1 MNKEISI
8 TDVVSNEWEMFTNT
22 NNIGRRSSCQDQKG
36 NFIASRAAYWNMFDE
51 QVLSS
56 YLKDLSNAKSNKIN
70 LAAQKY
76 GYMMESTDPDYF
88 KTIKHL
94 LVPVSD
100 KKLKLVDS
108 IMLIYMKWEESLIST
123 SLDNKNR
130 VLYKQY
136 DSKYN
141 TSVETYMRGELTSYS
156 EETLSLILAQFL
168 KNVSDN
174 KNRVLYKQ
182 YDSKYN
188 TSVETYMR
196 GELTSYSEETLSLI
210 LAQFLK
216 NVSDGENPVKN
227 YLLTLKNYEEGSKS
241 RSCSKNSTCSVE
253 NSNSHDKSCNDN
265 CKSTESCKNTGLTL
279 KNYEEGSKSRSCSK
293 NSTCSVENSNS
304 HDKSCNDNCK
314 STESCKNTGNGFNS
328 NLAAHY
334 STGDCNQKNTSACNV
349 ESSSCNVGSSDE
361 ILKNA
366 SASKSASLKRI
377 FSLNLDLAERL
388 ADIAVKVANSIDL
401 DVVITVV
408 DASSNLIL
416 FKRMDNSLLCSIEI
430 SQAKAKTAVEFKA
443 DTLYLSN
450 NESLKTLNN
459 FSNGSTNYCFLGGGV
474 PIKSLC
480 GKIIGGLGIS
490 GGSVEQDC
498 LVAEMVLQTTAS

>member
-1 MNKEISI
+1 MNKEILI

-36 NFIASRAAYWNMFDE
+36 NFIASRAAYWNMFDK

-56 YLKDLSNAKSNKIN
+56 YLNDLSNAKSNKIN

-108 IMLIYMKWEESLIST
+108 IMLIYMKWEESLISS
-123 SLDNKNR
+123 SL
-130 VLYKQY
+130 
-136 DSKYN
+136 
-141 TSVETYMRGELTSYS
+141 
-156 EETLSLILAQFL
+156 
-168 KNVSDN
+168 DN

-227 YLLTLKNYEEGSKS
+227 YLLTLKNYEEDSKS

-253 NSNSHDKSCNDN
+253 NSNS
-265 CKSTESCKNTGLTL
+265 
-279 KNYEEGSKSRSCSK
+279 R
-293 NSTCSVENSNS
+293 
-304 HDKSCNDNCK
+304 DKSCNDNCK

-498 LVAEMVLQTTAS
+498 LVAEKTLKIFENSLK

>member
-56 YLKDLSNAKSNKIN
+56 YLNDLSNAKSNKIN

-108 IMLIYMKWEESLIST
+108 IMLIYMKWEESLISS
-123 SLDNKNR
+123 SL
-130 VLYKQY
+130 
-136 DSKYN
+136 
-141 TSVETYMRGELTSYS
+141 
-156 EETLSLILAQFL
+156 
-168 KNVSDN
+168 DN

-253 NSNSHDKSCNDN
+253 NSNS
-265 CKSTESCKNTGLTL
+265 
-279 KNYEEGSKSRSCSK
+279 R
-293 NSTCSVENSNS
+293 
-304 HDKSCNDNCK
+304 DKSCNDNCK

-334 STGDCNQKNTSACNV
+334 SNGDCNKKNTSACNV

-361 ILKNA
+361 ILKNV

-377 FSLNLDLAERL
+377 LSLNLDLAERL

-474 PIKSLC
+474 PVKSLC

-498 LVAEMVLQTTAS
+498 LVAEKTLKIFENSLK

>member
-1 MNKEISI
+1 MNKEILI

-56 YLKDLSNAKSNKIN
+56 YLNDLSNAKSNKIN

-94 LVPVSD
+94 LVPVND

-108 IMLIYMKWEESLIST
+108 IMLIYMKWEESLISS
-123 SLDNKNR
+123 SL
-130 VLYKQY
+130 
-136 DSKYN
+136 
-141 TSVETYMRGELTSYS
+141 
-156 EETLSLILAQFL
+156 
-168 KNVSDN
+168 DN

-253 NSNSHDKSCNDN
+253 NSNS
-265 CKSTESCKNTGLTL
+265 
-279 KNYEEGSKSRSCSK
+279 R
-293 NSTCSVENSNS
+293 
-304 HDKSCNDNCK
+304 DKSCNDNCK

-334 STGDCNQKNTSACNV
+334 SNGDCNKKNTSACNV

-361 ILKNA
+361 ILKNV

-377 FSLNLDLAERL
+377 LSLNLDLAERL

-408 DASSNLIL
+408 DASSNPIL

-474 PIKSLC
+474 PVKSLC

-498 LVAEMVLQTTAS
+498 LVAEKTLKIFENSLK

>member
-1 MNKEISI
+1 MNKEILI

-56 YLKDLSNAKSNKIN
+56 YLNDLSNAKSNKIN

-76 GYMMESTDPDYF
+76 GYMMESTDPYYF

-94 LVPVSD
+94 LVPVSN

-108 IMLIYMKWEESLIST
+108 IMLIYMKWEESLISS

-141 TSVETYMRGELTSYS
+141 TSVETYM
-156 EETLSLILAQFL
+156 
-168 KNVSDN
+168 K
-174 KNRVLYKQ
+174 
-182 YDSKYN
+182 
-188 TSVETYMR
+188 

-216 NVSDGENPVKN
+216 NVSDGENPFKN

-241 RSCSKNSTCSVE
+241 RSCSKNSNCSVE
-253 NSNSHDKSCNDN
+253 NSNSRDKLCNDN
-265 CKSTESCKNTGLTL
+265 CKNTW
-279 KNYEEGSKSRSCSK
+279 
-293 NSTCSVENSNS
+293 
-304 HDKSCNDNCK
+304 
-314 STESCKNTGNGFNS
+314 NGFNS

-334 STGDCNQKNTSACNV
+334 STGDCNKKNTSTCNV
-349 ESSSCNVGSSDE
+349 VSSNE
-361 ILKNA
+361 ILKNVE
-366 SASKSASLKRI
+366 SSKSASLKRI

-408 DASSNLIL
+408 DASSNPIL

-474 PIKSLC
+474 PVKSLC

-498 LVAEMVLQTTAS
+498 LVAEKTLKIFENSLK

>member
-1 MNKEISI
+1 MNKEILI

-56 YLKDLSNAKSNKIN
+56 YLNDLSNAKSNKIN

-108 IMLIYMKWEESLIST
+108 IMLIYMKWEESLISS
-123 SLDNKNR
+123 SL
-130 VLYKQY
+130 
-136 DSKYN
+136 
-141 TSVETYMRGELTSYS
+141 
-156 EETLSLILAQFL
+156 
-168 KNVSDN
+168 DN

-227 YLLTLKNYEEGSKS
+227 YLLTLKNYDEGSKS

-253 NSNSHDKSCNDN
+253 NSNS
-265 CKSTESCKNTGLTL
+265 
-279 KNYEEGSKSRSCSK
+279 R
-293 NSTCSVENSNS
+293 
-304 HDKSCNDNCK
+304 DKSCNDNCK

-474 PIKSLC
+474 PVKSLC

-498 LVAEMVLQTTAS
+498 LVAEKTLKIFENSLK

>member
-1 MNKEISI
+1 MNKEILI

-88 KTIKHL
+88 KSIKHL

-108 IMLIYMKWEESLIST
+108 IMLIYMKWEEYLISS

-156 EETLSLILAQFL
+156 EETL
-168 KNVSDN
+168 
-174 KNRVLYKQ
+174 Y
-182 YDSKYN
+182 
-188 TSVETYMR
+188 
-196 GELTSYSEETLSLI
+196 LI

-241 RSCSKNSTCSVE
+241 
-253 NSNSHDKSCNDN
+253 
-265 CKSTESCKNTGLTL
+265 TESCKNI
-279 KNYEEGSKSRSCSK
+279 
-293 NSTCSVENSNS
+293 
-304 HDKSCNDNCK
+304 
-314 STESCKNTGNGFNS
+314 GNGFNS

-334 STGDCNQKNTSACNV
+334 STGDCNKKNTSTCNV
-349 ESSSCNVGSSDE
+349 VSSNE
-361 ILKNA
+361 ILKNV

-408 DASSNLIL
+408 DASSNPIL

-474 PIKSLC
+474 PVKSLC

-498 LVAEMVLQTTAS
+498 LVAEKTLKIFENSLK

>member
-1 MNKEISI
+1 
-8 TDVVSNEWEMFTNT
+8 
-22 NNIGRRSSCQDQKG
+22 
-36 NFIASRAAYWNMFDE
+36 
-51 QVLSS
+51 
-56 YLKDLSNAKSNKIN
+56 
-70 LAAQKY
+70 
-76 GYMMESTDPDYF
+76 
-88 KTIKHL
+88 
-94 LVPVSD
+94 
-100 KKLKLVDS
+100 
-108 IMLIYMKWEESLIST
+108 MKWEESLISS
-123 SLDNKNR
+123 SL
-130 VLYKQY
+130 
-136 DSKYN
+136 
-141 TSVETYMRGELTSYS
+141 
-156 EETLSLILAQFL
+156 
-168 KNVSDN
+168 DN

-253 NSNSHDKSCNDN
+253 NSNSRDKSCNDN
-265 CKSTESCKNTGLTL
+265 CKSS
-279 KNYEEGSKSRSCSK
+279 
-293 NSTCSVENSNS
+293 
-304 HDKSCNDNCK
+304 
-314 STESCKNTGNGFNS
+314 ESCKNTGNGFNS

-334 STGDCNQKNTSACNV
+334 STGDCNKKNTSTCNV

-361 ILKNA
+361 ILKNV

-474 PIKSLC
+474 PVKSLC

-498 LVAEMVLQTTAS
+498 LVAEKTLKIFENSLK

>member
-108 IMLIYMKWEESLIST
+108 IMLIYMKWEESLISS
-123 SLDNKNR
+123 SL
-130 VLYKQY
+130 
-136 DSKYN
+136 
-141 TSVETYMRGELTSYS
+141 
-156 EETLSLILAQFL
+156 
-168 KNVSDN
+168 DN

-227 YLLTLKNYEEGSKS
+227 YLLTLKNYDEGSK
-241 RSCSKNSTCSVE
+241 
-253 NSNSHDKSCNDN
+253 
-265 CKSTESCKNTGLTL
+265 
-279 KNYEEGSKSRSCSK
+279 RSCSK

-334 STGDCNQKNTSACNV
+334 STGDCNRKNTSTCNV
-349 ESSSCNVGSSDE
+349 VS
-361 ILKNA
+361 
-366 SASKSASLKRI
+366 SKSASLKRI

-474 PIKSLC
+474 PVKSLC

-498 LVAEMVLQTTAS
+498 LVAEKTLKIFENSLK

>member
-108 IMLIYMKWEESLIST
+108 IMLIYMKWEESLISS

-156 EETLSLILAQFL
+156 EETLSI
-168 KNVSDN
+168 
-174 KNRVLYKQ
+174 
-182 YDSKYN
+182 
-188 TSVETYMR
+188 
-196 GELTSYSEETLSLI
+196 I

-253 NSNSHDKSCNDN
+253 NSNS
-265 CKSTESCKNTGLTL
+265 
-279 KNYEEGSKSRSCSK
+279 R
-293 NSTCSVENSNS
+293 
-304 HDKSCNDNCK
+304 DKSCNDNCK

-498 LVAEMVLQTTAS
+498 LVAEKTLKIFENSLK

>member
-88 KTIKHL
+88 RTIKHL

-108 IMLIYMKWEESLIST
+108 IMLIYMKWEESLISS

-141 TSVETYMRGELTSYS
+141 TSVETYM
-156 EETLSLILAQFL
+156 
-168 KNVSDN
+168 K
-174 KNRVLYKQ
+174 
-182 YDSKYN
+182 
-188 TSVETYMR
+188 

-265 CKSTESCKNTGLTL
+265 CKSTESCKNA
-279 KNYEEGSKSRSCSK
+279 
-293 NSTCSVENSNS
+293 
-304 HDKSCNDNCK
+304 
-314 STESCKNTGNGFNS
+314 GNGFNS

-334 STGDCNQKNTSACNV
+334 SNGDCNKKNTSTCNV

-361 ILKNA
+361 ILKNV
-366 SASKSASLKRI
+366 STSKSASLKRI

-388 ADIAVKVANSIDL
+388 ADIAVEVANSIDL

-408 DASSNLIL
+408 DASSSLIL

-474 PIKSLC
+474 PVKSLC

-498 LVAEMVLQTTAS
+498 LVAEKTLKIFENSLK

>member
-1 MNKEISI
+1 MNKEILI

-108 IMLIYMKWEESLIST
+108 IMLIYMKWEESLISS
-123 SLDNKNR
+123 SL
-130 VLYKQY
+130 
-136 DSKYN
+136 
-141 TSVETYMRGELTSYS
+141 
-156 EETLSLILAQFL
+156 
-168 KNVSDN
+168 DN

-253 NSNSHDKSCNDN
+253 NSNSRDKLCNDN
-265 CKSTESCKNTGLTL
+265 
-279 KNYEEGSKSRSCSK
+279 
-293 NSTCSVENSNS
+293 
-304 HDKSCNDNCK
+304 
-314 STESCKNTGNGFNS
+314 CKNTGNGFNS

-334 STGDCNQKNTSACNV
+334 STGDYNRKNTSTCNV
-349 ESSSCNVGSSDE
+349 ESS
-361 ILKNA
+361 
-366 SASKSASLKRI
+366 KSTSLKRI

-408 DASSNLIL
+408 DASSNPIL

-430 SQAKAKTAVEFKA
+430 SQAKAK
-443 DTLYLSN
+443 LLLSLRQIRCICLIMN
-450 NESLKTLNN
+450 LLKHLIISL
-459 FSNGSTNYCFLGGGV
+459 
-474 PIKSLC
+474 
-480 GKIIGGLGIS
+480 
-490 GGSVEQDC
+490 
-498 LVAEMVLQTTAS
+498 MVLQTTAS

>member
-1 MNKEISI
+1 MNKEILI

-56 YLKDLSNAKSNKIN
+56 YLNDLSNAKSNKIN

-108 IMLIYMKWEESLIST
+108 IMLIYMKWEESLISS
-123 SLDNKNR
+123 SL
-130 VLYKQY
+130 
-136 DSKYN
+136 
-141 TSVETYMRGELTSYS
+141 
-156 EETLSLILAQFL
+156 
-168 KNVSDN
+168 DN

-253 NSNSHDKSCNDN
+253 NSNS
-265 CKSTESCKNTGLTL
+265 
-279 KNYEEGSKSRSCSK
+279 R
-293 NSTCSVENSNS
+293 
-304 HDKSCNDNCK
+304 DKSCNDNCK

-408 DASSNLIL
+408 DASSNPIL

-498 LVAEMVLQTTAS
+498 LVAEKTLKIFENSLK

>member
-1 MNKEISI
+1 MNKEILI

-56 YLKDLSNAKSNKIN
+56 YLNDLSNAKSNKIN

-108 IMLIYMKWEESLIST
+108 IMLIYMKWEESLISS

-141 TSVETYMRGELTSYS
+141 TSVETYM
-156 EETLSLILAQFL
+156 
-168 KNVSDN
+168 K
-174 KNRVLYKQ
+174 
-182 YDSKYN
+182 
-188 TSVETYMR
+188 

-227 YLLTLKNYEEGSKS
+227 YLLTLKNYDEGSK

-253 NSNSHDKSCNDN
+253 NSNSRDKSCNDN
-265 CKSTESCKNTGLTL
+265 CKSS
-279 KNYEEGSKSRSCSK
+279 
-293 NSTCSVENSNS
+293 
-304 HDKSCNDNCK
+304 
-314 STESCKNTGNGFNS
+314 ESCKNTGNGFNS

-334 STGDCNQKNTSACNV
+334 STGDCNKKNTSTCNV

-361 ILKNA
+361 ILKNV
-366 SASKSASLKRI
+366 SASKSTSLKRI

-498 LVAEMVLQTTAS
+498 LVAEKTLKIFENILK

>member
-56 YLKDLSNAKSNKIN
+56 YLNDLSNAKSNKIN

-108 IMLIYMKWEESLIST
+108 IMLIYMKWEESLISS

-156 EETLSLILAQFL
+156 EETLSI
-168 KNVSDN
+168 
-174 KNRVLYKQ
+174 
-182 YDSKYN
+182 
-188 TSVETYMR
+188 
-196 GELTSYSEETLSLI
+196 I

-253 NSNSHDKSCNDN
+253 NSNS
-265 CKSTESCKNTGLTL
+265 
-279 KNYEEGSKSRSCSK
+279 R
-293 NSTCSVENSNS
+293 
-304 HDKSCNDNCK
+304 DKSCNDNCK

-474 PIKSLC
+474 PVKSLC

-498 LVAEMVLQTTAS
+498 LVAEKTLKIFENSLK

>member
-1 MNKEISI
+1 MNKEILI

-36 NFIASRAAYWNMFDE
+36 NFIASRAAYWNMFDG

-108 IMLIYMKWEESLIST
+108 IMLIYMKWEESLISS

-156 EETLSLILAQFL
+156 EETLSI
-168 KNVSDN
+168 
-174 KNRVLYKQ
+174 
-182 YDSKYN
+182 
-188 TSVETYMR
+188 
-196 GELTSYSEETLSLI
+196 I

-253 NSNSHDKSCNDN
+253 NSNS
-265 CKSTESCKNTGLTL
+265 
-279 KNYEEGSKSRSCSK
+279 R
-293 NSTCSVENSNS
+293 
-304 HDKSCNDNCK
+304 DKSCNDNCK

-498 LVAEMVLQTTAS
+498 LVAEKTLKIFENSLK

>member
-56 YLKDLSNAKSNKIN
+56 YLNDLSNAKSNKIN

-108 IMLIYMKWEESLIST
+108 IMLIYMKWEESLISS
-123 SLDNKNR
+123 SL
-130 VLYKQY
+130 
-136 DSKYN
+136 
-141 TSVETYMRGELTSYS
+141 
-156 EETLSLILAQFL
+156 
-168 KNVSDN
+168 DN

-265 CKSTESCKNTGLTL
+265 CKSTESCKNTG
-279 KNYEEGSKSRSCSK
+279 
-293 NSTCSVENSNS
+293 
-304 HDKSCNDNCK
+304 
-314 STESCKNTGNGFNS
+314 NGFNS

-334 STGDCNQKNTSACNV
+334 SNGDCNKKNTSPYNV

-361 ILKNA
+361 ILKNV

-388 ADIAVKVANSIDL
+388 ADIAVKVANSIGL

-474 PIKSLC
+474 PVKSLC

-498 LVAEMVLQTTAS
+498 LVAEKTLKIFENSLK

>member
-51 QVLSS
+51 KVLSS

-108 IMLIYMKWEESLIST
+108 IMLIYMKWEESLISS
-123 SLDNKNR
+123 SL
-130 VLYKQY
+130 
-136 DSKYN
+136 
-141 TSVETYMRGELTSYS
+141 
-156 EETLSLILAQFL
+156 
-168 KNVSDN
+168 DN

-253 NSNSHDKSCNDN
+253 NSNS
-265 CKSTESCKNTGLTL
+265 
-279 KNYEEGSKSRSCSK
+279 R
-293 NSTCSVENSNS
+293 
-304 HDKSCNDNCK
+304 DKSCNDNCK

-474 PIKSLC
+474 PVKSLC

-498 LVAEMVLQTTAS
+498 LVAEKTLKIFENSLK

>member
-1 MNKEISI
+1 MNKEILI

-36 NFIASRAAYWNMFDE
+36 NFIASRAAYWNMFDK

-56 YLKDLSNAKSNKIN
+56 YLNDLSNAKSNKIN

-94 LVPVSD
+94 LVPVND

-108 IMLIYMKWEESLIST
+108 IMLIYMKWEESLISS

-156 EETLSLILAQFL
+156 EETLSI
-168 KNVSDN
+168 
-174 KNRVLYKQ
+174 
-182 YDSKYN
+182 
-188 TSVETYMR
+188 
-196 GELTSYSEETLSLI
+196 I

-253 NSNSHDKSCNDN
+253 NSNS
-265 CKSTESCKNTGLTL
+265 
-279 KNYEEGSKSRSCSK
+279 R
-293 NSTCSVENSNS
+293 
-304 HDKSCNDNCK
+304 DKSCNDNCK

-498 LVAEMVLQTTAS
+498 LVAEKTLKIFENSLK

>member
-1 MNKEISI
+1 MNKEILI

-56 YLKDLSNAKSNKIN
+56 YLNDLSNAKSNKIN

-108 IMLIYMKWEESLIST
+108 IMLIYMKWEESLISS

-156 EETLSLILAQFL
+156 EETLSI
-168 KNVSDN
+168 
-174 KNRVLYKQ
+174 
-182 YDSKYN
+182 
-188 TSVETYMR
+188 
-196 GELTSYSEETLSLI
+196 I

-253 NSNSHDKSCNDN
+253 NSNS
-265 CKSTESCKNTGLTL
+265 
-279 KNYEEGSKSRSCSK
+279 R
-293 NSTCSVENSNS
+293 
-304 HDKSCNDNCK
+304 DKSCNDNCK

-474 PIKSLC
+474 PVKSLC

-498 LVAEMVLQTTAS
+498 LVAEKTLKIFENSLK

>member
-1 MNKEISI
+1 MNKEVLI

-36 NFIASRAAYWNMFDE
+36 NFIASRAAYWNMFDD
-51 QVLSS
+51 QILSS
-56 YLKDLSNAKSNKIN
+56 YLNDLSNAKSNKIN

-76 GYMMESTDPDYF
+76 GYMMKSTDPDHF

-94 LVPVSD
+94 LLPVTD
-100 KKLKLVDS
+100 KKNKLVDS
-108 IMLIYMKWEESLIST
+108 IMLIYMKWEESLLSS
-123 SLDNKNR
+123 SL
-130 VLYKQY
+130 
-136 DSKYN
+136 
-141 TSVETYMRGELTSYS
+141 
-156 EETLSLILAQFL
+156 
-168 KNVSDN
+168 DN

-227 YLLTLKNYEEGSKS
+227 YLLTLKKYEEGSKIG
-241 RSCSKNSTCSVE
+241 SCSKNSSYPVE
-253 NSNSHDKSCNDN
+253 KVESSNKTNSSDKVDSQN
-265 CKSTESCKNTGLTL
+265 CKTI
-279 KNYEEGSKSRSCSK
+279 
-293 NSTCSVENSNS
+293 
-304 HDKSCNDNCK
+304 
-314 STESCKNTGNGFNS
+314 GNGFNS

-334 STGDCNQKNTSACNV
+334 STGDYNNKNSSCSVEALNCNTSN
-349 ESSSCNVGSSDE
+349 SNE
-361 ILKNA
+361 ILKNI
-366 SASKSASLKRI
+366 SSSKSASLKRI

-388 ADIAVKVANSIDL
+388 AEIAVDVAKSIDL
-401 DVVITVV
+401 DVIITVV

-474 PIKSLC
+474 PVKSLC
-480 GKIIGGLGIS
+480 GKVIGGLGIS

-498 LVAEMVLQTTAS
+498 FVAEKTLKIFENSLK

>member
-1 MNKEISI
+1 MNKEILI

-56 YLKDLSNAKSNKIN
+56 YLNDLSNAKSNKIN

-88 KTIKHL
+88 KSIKHL

-108 IMLIYMKWEESLIST
+108 IMLIYMKWEESLISS
-123 SLDNKNR
+123 SL
-130 VLYKQY
+130 
-136 DSKYN
+136 
-141 TSVETYMRGELTSYS
+141 
-156 EETLSLILAQFL
+156 
-168 KNVSDN
+168 DN

-253 NSNSHDKSCNDN
+253 NSNSRDKLCNDN
-265 CKSTESCKNTGLTL
+265 CKNT
-279 KNYEEGSKSRSCSK
+279 R
-293 NSTCSVENSNS
+293 
-304 HDKSCNDNCK
+304 
-314 STESCKNTGNGFNS
+314 NGFNS

-334 STGDCNQKNTSACNV
+334 STGDCNRKNTSTCNV
-349 ESSSCNVGSSDE
+349 ES
-361 ILKNA
+361 
-366 SASKSASLKRI
+366 SKSASLKRI

-401 DVVITVV
+401 CVVITVV
-408 DASSNLIL
+408 DASSNPIL

-474 PIKSLC
+474 PVKSLC

-498 LVAEMVLQTTAS
+498 LVAEKTLKIFENSLK

>member
-1 MNKEISI
+1 MNKEILI

-56 YLKDLSNAKSNKIN
+56 YLNDLSNAKSNKIN

-94 LVPVSD
+94 LVPVND

-108 IMLIYMKWEESLIST
+108 IMLIYMKWEESLISS
-123 SLDNKNR
+123 SL
-130 VLYKQY
+130 
-136 DSKYN
+136 
-141 TSVETYMRGELTSYS
+141 
-156 EETLSLILAQFL
+156 
-168 KNVSDN
+168 DN

-253 NSNSHDKSCNDN
+253 NSNS
-265 CKSTESCKNTGLTL
+265 
-279 KNYEEGSKSRSCSK
+279 R
-293 NSTCSVENSNS
+293 
-304 HDKSCNDNCK
+304 DKSCNDNCK

-334 STGDCNQKNTSACNV
+334 SNGDCNKKNTSACNV
-349 ESSSCNVGSSDE
+349 ESSSCNVVSSDE
-361 ILKNA
+361 ILKNV

-408 DASSNLIL
+408 DASSNPIL

-459 FSNGSTNYCFLGGGV
+459 FSSGSTNYCFLGGGV
-474 PIKSLC
+474 PVKSLC

-498 LVAEMVLQTTAS
+498 LVAEKTLKIFENSLK

>member
-1 MNKEISI
+1 MNKEILI

-36 NFIASRAAYWNMFDE
+36 NFIASRAAYWNIFDE

-56 YLKDLSNAKSNKIN
+56 YLNDLSNAKSNKIN

-94 LVPVSD
+94 LVPVND

-108 IMLIYMKWEESLIST
+108 IMLIYMKWEESLISS
-123 SLDNKNR
+123 SL
-130 VLYKQY
+130 
-136 DSKYN
+136 
-141 TSVETYMRGELTSYS
+141 
-156 EETLSLILAQFL
+156 
-168 KNVSDN
+168 DN

-241 RSCSKNSTCSVE
+241 RSCKNI
-253 NSNSHDKSCNDN
+253 
-265 CKSTESCKNTGLTL
+265 
-279 KNYEEGSKSRSCSK
+279 
-293 NSTCSVENSNS
+293 
-304 HDKSCNDNCK
+304 
-314 STESCKNTGNGFNS
+314 GNGFNS
-328 NLAAHY
+328 NLATHY
-334 STGDCNQKNTSACNV
+334 STGDCNRKNTSTCNV
-349 ESSSCNVGSSDE
+349 ES
-361 ILKNA
+361 
-366 SASKSASLKRI
+366 SKSASLKRI

-408 DASSNLIL
+408 DASSNPIL

-474 PIKSLC
+474 PVKSLC

-498 LVAEMVLQTTAS
+498 LVAEKTLKIFENSLK

>member
-1 MNKEISI
+1 MNKEILI

-56 YLKDLSNAKSNKIN
+56 YLKDLSNAKSNRIN

-94 LVPVSD
+94 LAPVSN

-108 IMLIYMKWEESLIST
+108 IMLIYMKWEESLISS
-123 SLDNKNR
+123 SL
-130 VLYKQY
+130 
-136 DSKYN
+136 
-141 TSVETYMRGELTSYS
+141 
-156 EETLSLILAQFL
+156 
-168 KNVSDN
+168 DN

-241 RSCSKNSTCSVE
+241 
-253 NSNSHDKSCNDN
+253 
-265 CKSTESCKNTGLTL
+265 TESCKNI
-279 KNYEEGSKSRSCSK
+279 
-293 NSTCSVENSNS
+293 
-304 HDKSCNDNCK
+304 
-314 STESCKNTGNGFNS
+314 GNGFNS

-334 STGDCNQKNTSACNV
+334 STGDCNKKNTSTCNV
-349 ESSSCNVGSSDE
+349 VSSNE
-361 ILKNA
+361 ILKNI

-408 DASSNLIL
+408 DASSNPIL

-430 SQAKAKTAVEFKA
+430 SQAKAKTAVEFKS

-474 PIKSLC
+474 PVKSLC

-498 LVAEMVLQTTAS
+498 LVAEKTLKLFENSLK

>member
-1 MNKEISI
+1 
-8 TDVVSNEWEMFTNT
+8 
-22 NNIGRRSSCQDQKG
+22 
-36 NFIASRAAYWNMFDE
+36 
-51 QVLSS
+51 
-56 YLKDLSNAKSNKIN
+56 
-70 LAAQKY
+70 
-76 GYMMESTDPDYF
+76 
-88 KTIKHL
+88 
-94 LVPVSD
+94 
-100 KKLKLVDS
+100 
-108 IMLIYMKWEESLIST
+108 MLIYMKWEESLISS
-123 SLDNKNR
+123 SL
-130 VLYKQY
+130 
-136 DSKYN
+136 
-141 TSVETYMRGELTSYS
+141 
-156 EETLSLILAQFL
+156 
-168 KNVSDN
+168 DN

-241 RSCSKNSTCSVE
+241 RSCSKNSNCSVE
-253 NSNSHDKSCNDN
+253 NSNSRDKLCNDN
-265 CKSTESCKNTGLTL
+265 
-279 KNYEEGSKSRSCSK
+279 
-293 NSTCSVENSNS
+293 
-304 HDKSCNDNCK
+304 
-314 STESCKNTGNGFNS
+314 CKNTGNGFNS

-334 STGDCNQKNTSACNV
+334 STGDCNRKNTSTYNV
-349 ESSSCNVGSSDE
+349 ES
-361 ILKNA
+361 
-366 SASKSASLKRI
+366 SKSASLKKI

-408 DASSNLIL
+408 DASSNPIL

-474 PIKSLC
+474 PVKSLC

-498 LVAEMVLQTTAS
+498 LVAEKTLKLFENSLK

>member
-1 MNKEISI
+1 MNKEILI

-56 YLKDLSNAKSNKIN
+56 YLNDLSNAKSNKIN

-94 LVPVSD
+94 LVPVND

-108 IMLIYMKWEESLIST
+108 IMLIYMKWEESLISS
-123 SLDNKNR
+123 SL
-130 VLYKQY
+130 
-136 DSKYN
+136 
-141 TSVETYMRGELTSYS
+141 
-156 EETLSLILAQFL
+156 
-168 KNVSDN
+168 DN

-241 RSCSKNSTCSVE
+241 
-253 NSNSHDKSCNDN
+253 
-265 CKSTESCKNTGLTL
+265 TESCKNI
-279 KNYEEGSKSRSCSK
+279 
-293 NSTCSVENSNS
+293 
-304 HDKSCNDNCK
+304 
-314 STESCKNTGNGFNS
+314 GNGFNS

-334 STGDCNQKNTSACNV
+334 STGDCNQKNTSTCNV
-349 ESSSCNVGSSDE
+349 VSSNE
-361 ILKNA
+361 ILKNV
-366 SASKSASLKRI
+366 SASKSVSLKKI

-408 DASSNLIL
+408 DASSNPIL

-474 PIKSLC
+474 PVKSLC

-498 LVAEMVLQTTAS
+498 LVAEKTLKIFENSLK

>member
-1 MNKEISI
+1 MNKEILI

-36 NFIASRAAYWNMFDE
+36 NFIASRAAYWNMFDK

-56 YLKDLSNAKSNKIN
+56 YLNDLSNAKSNKIN

-108 IMLIYMKWEESLIST
+108 IMLIYMKWEESLISS

-141 TSVETYMRGELTSYS
+141 TSVETYM
-156 EETLSLILAQFL
+156 
-168 KNVSDN
+168 K
-174 KNRVLYKQ
+174 
-182 YDSKYN
+182 
-188 TSVETYMR
+188 

-227 YLLTLKNYEEGSKS
+227 YLLTLKNYDEGSKS

-253 NSNSHDKSCNDN
+253 NSNS
-265 CKSTESCKNTGLTL
+265 
-279 KNYEEGSKSRSCSK
+279 R
-293 NSTCSVENSNS
+293 
-304 HDKSCNDNCK
+304 DKSCNDNCK

-474 PIKSLC
+474 PVKSLC

-498 LVAEMVLQTTAS
+498 LVAEKTLKIFENSLK

>member
-1 MNKEISI
+1 MKINRINLNTLYEELIILDKEILI
-8 TDVVSNEWEMFTNT
+8 TNVVSNEWEMFTNT

-108 IMLIYMKWEESLIST
+108 IMLIYMKWEESLISS

-168 KNVSDN
+168 KNVSN
-174 KNRVLYKQ
+174 
-182 YDSKYN
+182 
-188 TSVETYMR
+188 
-196 GELTSYSEETLSLI
+196 
-210 LAQFLK
+210 
-216 NVSDGENPVKN
+216 GENPVKN
-227 YLLTLKNYEEGSKS
+227 YLLTLKDYEEGNKGE
-241 RSCSKNSTCSVE
+241 SCSKNSPCTVE
-253 NSNSHDKSCNDN
+253 SSNSPDKSYND
-265 CKSTESCKNTGLTL
+265 TCKNT
-279 KNYEEGSKSRSCSK
+279 S
-293 NSTCSVENSNS
+293 
-304 HDKSCNDNCK
+304 
-314 STESCKNTGNGFNS
+314 NGFNS

-334 STGDCNQKNTSACNV
+334 STGDCNHKNTSTCNV
-349 ESSSCNVGSSDE
+349 ES
-361 ILKNA
+361 
-366 SASKSASLKRI
+366 SKSASLKRI

-408 DASSNLIL
+408 DASSNPIL

-474 PIKSLC
+474 PVKSLC

-498 LVAEMVLQTTAS
+498 LVAEKTLKIFENSLK

>member
-1 MNKEISI
+1 MNKEILI

-56 YLKDLSNAKSNKIN
+56 YLNDLSNAKSNKIN

-94 LVPVSD
+94 LVPVND

-108 IMLIYMKWEESLIST
+108 IMLIYMKWEESLISS
-123 SLDNKNR
+123 SL
-130 VLYKQY
+130 
-136 DSKYN
+136 
-141 TSVETYMRGELTSYS
+141 
-156 EETLSLILAQFL
+156 
-168 KNVSDN
+168 DN

-227 YLLTLKNYEEGSKS
+227 YLITLKNYDEASKS
-241 RSCSKNSTCSVE
+241 RSCSKNSACSVE
-253 NSNSHDKSCNDN
+253 NSNSRDKSCNN
-265 CKSTESCKNTGLTL
+265 
-279 KNYEEGSKSRSCSK
+279 
-293 NSTCSVENSNS
+293 
-304 HDKSCNDNCK
+304 NCK

-334 STGDCNQKNTSACNV
+334 STGDCNQKNTSTCNV
-349 ESSSCNVGSSDE
+349 ES
-361 ILKNA
+361 
-366 SASKSASLKRI
+366 SKSASLKKI

-408 DASSNLIL
+408 DASSNPIL

-474 PIKSLC
+474 LVKSLC

-498 LVAEMVLQTTAS
+498 LVAEKTLKIFENSLK

>member
-1 MNKEISI
+1 MNKEILI

-94 LVPVSD
+94 LVPVND

-108 IMLIYMKWEESLIST
+108 IMLIYMKWEESLISS
-123 SLDNKNR
+123 SL
-130 VLYKQY
+130 
-136 DSKYN
+136 
-141 TSVETYMRGELTSYS
+141 
-156 EETLSLILAQFL
+156 
-168 KNVSDN
+168 DN

-241 RSCSKNSTCSVE
+241 RSCKNI
-253 NSNSHDKSCNDN
+253 
-265 CKSTESCKNTGLTL
+265 
-279 KNYEEGSKSRSCSK
+279 R
-293 NSTCSVENSNS
+293 
-304 HDKSCNDNCK
+304 
-314 STESCKNTGNGFNS
+314 NGFNS

-334 STGDCNQKNTSACNV
+334 STGDCNHKNTSTCNV
-349 ESSSCNVGSSDE
+349 VSSNE
-361 ILKNA
+361 ILKNV

-408 DASSNLIL
+408 DASSNPIL

-474 PIKSLC
+474 PVKSLC

-498 LVAEMVLQTTAS
+498 LVAEKTLKLFENSLK

>member
-1 MNKEISI
+1 MNKEILI

-56 YLKDLSNAKSNKIN
+56 YLNDLSNAKSNKIN

-108 IMLIYMKWEESLIST
+108 IMLIYMKWEESLISS

-156 EETLSLILAQFL
+156 EETLSI
-168 KNVSDN
+168 
-174 KNRVLYKQ
+174 
-182 YDSKYN
+182 
-188 TSVETYMR
+188 
-196 GELTSYSEETLSLI
+196 I

-253 NSNSHDKSCNDN
+253 NSNS
-265 CKSTESCKNTGLTL
+265 
-279 KNYEEGSKSRSCSK
+279 R
-293 NSTCSVENSNS
+293 
-304 HDKSCNDNCK
+304 DKSCNDNCK

-474 PIKSLC
+474 PVKSLC

-498 LVAEMVLQTTAS
+498 LVAEKTLKLFENSLK

>member
-1 MNKEISI
+1 MNKEILI

-88 KTIKHL
+88 KSIKHL

-108 IMLIYMKWEESLIST
+108 IMLIYMKWEEYLISS
-123 SLDNKNR
+123 SL
-130 VLYKQY
+130 
-136 DSKYN
+136 
-141 TSVETYMRGELTSYS
+141 
-156 EETLSLILAQFL
+156 
-168 KNVSDN
+168 DN

-241 RSCSKNSTCSVE
+241 
-253 NSNSHDKSCNDN
+253 
-265 CKSTESCKNTGLTL
+265 TESCKNI
-279 KNYEEGSKSRSCSK
+279 
-293 NSTCSVENSNS
+293 
-304 HDKSCNDNCK
+304 
-314 STESCKNTGNGFNS
+314 GNGFNS

-334 STGDCNQKNTSACNV
+334 STGDCNKKNTSTCNV
-349 ESSSCNVGSSDE
+349 VSSNE
-361 ILKNA
+361 ILKNV

-408 DASSNLIL
+408 DASSNPIL

-474 PIKSLC
+474 PVKSLC

-498 LVAEMVLQTTAS
+498 LVAEKTLKIFENSLK

>member
-1 MNKEISI
+1 MNKEILI

-108 IMLIYMKWEESLIST
+108 IMLIYMKLEESLISS

-168 KNVSDN
+168 KNVSN
-174 KNRVLYKQ
+174 
-182 YDSKYN
+182 
-188 TSVETYMR
+188 
-196 GELTSYSEETLSLI
+196 
-210 LAQFLK
+210 
-216 NVSDGENPVKN
+216 GENPVKN
-227 YLLTLKNYEEGSKS
+227 YLLTLKNYEEGSK
-241 RSCSKNSTCSVE
+241 N
-253 NSNSHDKSCNDN
+253 
-265 CKSTESCKNTGLTL
+265 TES
-279 KNYEEGSKSRSCSK
+279 Y
-293 NSTCSVENSNS
+293 
-304 HDKSCNDNCK
+304 
-314 STESCKNTGNGFNS
+314 KNTGNGFNS

-334 STGDCNQKNTSACNV
+334 STGDCNRKNTSTCNV
-349 ESSSCNVGSSDE
+349 ESS
-361 ILKNA
+361 
-366 SASKSASLKRI
+366 KSTSLKRI

-408 DASSNLIL
+408 DASSNPIL

-474 PIKSLC
+474 PVKSLC

-498 LVAEMVLQTTAS
+498 LVAEKTLKIFENSLK

>member
-1 MNKEISI
+1 MNKEILI

-108 IMLIYMKWEESLIST
+108 IMLIYMKWEESLISS
-123 SLDNKNR
+123 SL
-130 VLYKQY
+130 
-136 DSKYN
+136 
-141 TSVETYMRGELTSYS
+141 
-156 EETLSLILAQFL
+156 
-168 KNVSDN
+168 DN

-241 RSCSKNSTCSVE
+241 
-253 NSNSHDKSCNDN
+253 
-265 CKSTESCKNTGLTL
+265 TESCKNI
-279 KNYEEGSKSRSCSK
+279 
-293 NSTCSVENSNS
+293 
-304 HDKSCNDNCK
+304 
-314 STESCKNTGNGFNS
+314 GNGFNS

-334 STGDCNQKNTSACNV
+334 STGDCNKKNTSTCNV
-349 ESSSCNVGSSDE
+349 VSSNE
-361 ILKNA
+361 ILKNV

-408 DASSNLIL
+408 DASSNPIL

-474 PIKSLC
+474 PVKSLC

-498 LVAEMVLQTTAS
+498 LVAEKTLKIFENSLK